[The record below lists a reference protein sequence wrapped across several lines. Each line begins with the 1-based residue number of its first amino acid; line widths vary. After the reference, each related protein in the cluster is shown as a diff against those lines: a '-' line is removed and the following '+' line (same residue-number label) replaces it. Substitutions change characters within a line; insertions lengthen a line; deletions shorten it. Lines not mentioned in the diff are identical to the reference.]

1 MEQFDYK
8 FDPNAVRPKPAVS
21 EYKPAGGNSFASRS
35 SNPMFGKQDTAGA
48 DSGEEKI
55 KIPPF
60 IQNYS
65 SKKK

>member
-8 FDPNAVRPKPAVS
+8 FDPNAVRPKPAAT
-21 EYKPAGGNSFASRS
+21 EYKPAGTPTYTTRS
-35 SNPMFGKQDTAGA
+35 TNPMFGKQDTAGA